1 MCHQPKANMKQT
13 VCHSVIQ
20 MNAKCSQPL
29 NKISKLI
36 LLSEDKQISYIKQIP
51 KSTDNHILHDENDKA
66 PHTKIKQ
73 IPNPEQDWLSNSKI
87 KDMSLSMSVSEGN
100 SARLPGKLVAP
111 HSSEGIE
118 LVSSNMGITME
129 PGAEIKQKQHD
140 DKETPQTG
148 WIWQIPFADSKV
160 PPRPVKL
167 VLYSNGKQITLPVK
181 QTKIY
186 KQSQD
191 KATQQ
196 TKCHE
201 NESVQDSAET
211 MYIAT
216 DSPANETSSNQ
227 VNMRY
232 RCFVYLCKVHTF

>member
-1 MCHQPKANMKQT
+1 MKQI

-29 NKISKLI
+29 NKISKLV

-51 KSTDNHILHDENDKA
+51 KSTVNHILPDENDKA
-66 PHTKIKQ
+66 PQTKIKQ
-73 IPNPEQDWLSNSKI
+73 IPNPEQDCLSNSKI
-87 KDMSLSMSVSEGN
+87 KDRSLSISVSEGI
-100 SARLPGKLVAP
+100 PGKLVAP
-111 HSSEGIE
+111 HSSEVRQSGPGIE
-118 LVSSNMGITME
+118 QVSSNMGIKME
-129 PGAEIKQKQHD
+129 PGAEIKQKQHE

-181 QTKIY
+181 QTKI

-191 KATQQ
+191 KATKQ
-196 TKCHE
+196 TKW
-201 NESVQDSAET
+201 VSAFLGPNPLGPL
-211 MYIAT
+211 
-216 DSPANETSSNQ
+216 D
-227 VNMRY
+227 
-232 RCFVYLCKVHTF
+232 LD